1 MASESDDHSGRGV
14 SRRAAAPRRRPAPV
28 PARKRRLTLDAL
40 LHRLWFELLN
50 FAESYKLQTLAI
62 IFFWMFIVWII
73 GTNLIWLFE
82 QWVPPPA
89 DESPTYYG
97 PEEYFNTYWWV
108 INAIMSAGVED
119 AATPRTV
126 AGRTVAVLVVIIGI
140 CLVTV
145 FTGNVVAILWDR
157 IARRDLMRVKP
168 RIAHVA
174 QYVDHVVVCNASAKF
189 EPILCQIVNKAGTD
203 TKVVLVDPKADEYRT
218 DRRPLFRSTF
228 AVAGNPQSL
237 RVLKQADVE
246 TAAALVVLTPD
257 DAGLS
262 LQGRDYQALLAALAV
277 QPIVE
282 VNPNLRIILEVN
294 LKSTTDFVEIF
305 NVLDNYPL
313 YIEAVC
319 AGDFHERLISQACL
333 TPGLSHF
340 FDLLLTV
347 PSRRQRRSM
356 IPRLFDTIFLREVH
370 EEEAA
375 ASPTDM
381 GNDVY
386 AVPLSEELAGRTF
399 RDLRQVIE
407 EADGVTLIGYLRW
420 EGIGD
425 GVGLLKPAVT
435 LNPSRRPPAP
445 GQPAPID
452 YRLRP
457 DDELLVIARPK
468 AYAALREG
476 RLLKARAARRSAT
489 DRGKGRRGGGKTGA
503 ASHRPS
509 GRPEGDVDS
518 SSQHRGHDPASD
530 AQGTPSPDEP
540 GSQAKE

>member
-1 MASESDDHSGRGV
+1 MASQSDDHSGRAL
-14 SRRAAAPRRRPAPV
+14 SRRAAASRRRPAPV
-28 PARKRRLTLDAL
+28 PVRRRRLTLDAL

-62 IFFWMFIVWII
+62 IFFWMFVVWII

-82 QWVPPPA
+82 QWVPPPPG
-89 DESPTYYG
+89 ESPAYYG
-97 PEEYFNTYWWV
+97 PDQYFDTYWWV

-126 AGRTVAVLVVIIGI
+126 AGRTVAVLVVIVGV

-174 QYVDHVVVCNASAKF
+174 QYVGHVVVCNASSKF
-189 EPILCQIVNKAGTD
+189 EPILAQIVNKVGPD

-246 TAAALVVLTPD
+246 TAGALVVLTPD
-257 DAGLS
+257 APGLS
-262 LQGRDYQALLAALAV
+262 VQERDYQALLAALAV
-277 QPIVE
+277 QPIVD
-282 VNPNLRIILEVN
+282 VNPNLRILLEVN
-294 LKSTTDFVEIF
+294 LKSTTEFVDIF
-305 NVLDNYPL
+305 NALDNYPL
-313 YIEAVC
+313 HIEAVC
-319 AGDFHERLISQACL
+319 AGEFHERLISQACL

-347 PSRRQRRSM
+347 AARRPKRSM
-356 IPRLFDTIFLREVH
+356 FTRLFDAIFLREVH
-370 EEEAA
+370 EDEDAA
-375 ASPTDM
+375 GPADL

-399 RDLRQVIE
+399 RELRPAIE

-420 EGIGD
+420 EGIGN
-425 GVGLLKPAVT
+425 GMGLLKPSVT

-457 DDELLVIARPK
+457 DDELLVIARPE

-476 RLLKARAARRSAT
+476 RLLKTRSARRSAAA
-489 DRGKGRRGGGKTGA
+489 RRKGRAGTKTDG
-503 ASHRPS
+503 
-509 GRPEGDVDS
+509 DS
-518 SSQHRGHDPASD
+518 SSRPREHGNASD
-530 AQGTPSPDEP
+530 ADQTPSPGGP
-540 GSQAKE
+540 GSQAEE

>member
-1 MASESDDHSGRGV
+1 MASESDDNSGSGV
-14 SRRAAAPRRRPAPV
+14 SRRAAAPRRRPASV
-28 PARKRRLTLDAL
+28 PARRRRLTLDAL

-62 IFFWMFIVWII
+62 IFFWMFVVWII
-73 GTNLIWLFE
+73 GTNLIWAFE
-82 QWVPPPA
+82 QWVPPP
-89 DESPTYYG
+89 DGESATYYG
-97 PEEYFNTYWWV
+97 PGEYFNTYWWV

-126 AGRTVAVLVVIIGI
+126 AGRTAAVLVVIIGI

-174 QYVDHVVVCNASAKF
+174 QYVGHVVVCNASAKF

-203 TKVVLVDPKADEYRT
+203 TKVVLVDPKADAYRT

-237 RVLKQADVE
+237 RVLKLADVE

-257 DAGLS
+257 DPGLPF
-262 LQGRDYQALLAALAV
+262 QERDYQALLVALAV

-294 LKSTTDFVEIF
+294 LKSTMDFVEIF
-305 NVLDNYPL
+305 NALDNYPL
-313 YIEAVC
+313 HIEAVC
-319 AGDFHERLISQACL
+319 AADFHERLISQACL

-386 AVPLSEELAGRTF
+386 SVPLSEELAGRTF
-399 RDLRQVIE
+399 RDLRRVVE

-435 LNPSRRPPAP
+435 LNPSRRPAAP

-452 YRLRP
+452 YRLRA
-457 DDELLVIARPK
+457 DDELLVIARPE
-468 AYAALREG
+468 ACVALRGG
-476 RLLKARAARRSAT
+476 RFLKARAGRRSAV
-489 DRGKGRRGGGKTGA
+489 DRAKGRA
-503 ASHRPS
+503 EAN
-509 GRPEGDVDS
+509 E
-518 SSQHRGHDPASD
+518 
-530 AQGTPSPDEP
+530 TPSPGES